1 MSRFQDTQQS
11 EGLFLSSSGNL
22 LLEADINAAL
32 CFKVVCTLPDKAS
45 SVLSSTRILICVE
58 LLQHADIS
66 VTKLSVYLTEGGG
79 EYLQDH

>member
-45 SVLSSTRILICVE
+45 SVLSSIRILICVE

>member
-22 LLEADINAAL
+22 LLEVDINAAL